1 LQTPLSLFHKLDCN
15 PYQKIVAFTKK
26 QNAIIFPIQNQMQTL
41 PMSTLRLDRERHFIF
56 LFGFEEMF
64 EQNWFHFG

>member
-1 LQTPLSLFHKLDCN
+1 M
-15 PYQKIVAFTKK
+15 AFTKK

-41 PMSTLRLDRERHFIF
+41 PMSTLRLARERHFIF